1 MWNLIIGILL
11 VVAGLSGK
19 FTLLFTNSS
28 IALVV
33 VGAALAAWGAYQSI
47 TSRKQR

>member
-11 VVAGLSGK
+11 IVTGLSGK
-19 FTLLFTNSS
+19 FALPFTNSS

-33 VGAALAAWGAYQSI
+33 AGAAQAAWGAYQSI

>member
-1 MWNLIIGILL
+1 MWNFVIGILL
-11 VVAGLSGK
+11 IVAALSGK

-33 VGAALAAWGAYQSI
+33 VGVALAGWGAFQII
-47 TSRKQR
+47 TSRKER